1 MSEKNKSAKNTTKA
15 EVKEKITLSAL
26 KLASEL
32 GWSYLTLRDIAE
44 DSGVSLGELYSYVE
58 HKDDLLV
65 LIGRMIDREVL
76 KNVHIVDD
84 ASISPREH
92 LFDIMMDRYDILNDH
107 REGIVAIL
115 DGFFCDPK
123 QLVISMPHLCRSMSW
138 MLESAG
144 ICTSG
149 IRGAI
154 KVTGLTGVY
163 LKVLKTWKEDD
174 TQDLSKTMAAL
185 DKALDRAES
194 IANSFGF

>member
-44 DSGVSLGELYSYVE
+44 DSGVSLDELYSYVE

-163 LKVLKTWKEDD
+163 LKVLKTWKDDD